1 MAGINFDRER
11 LEKLGEALPIL
22 FFALVF
28 IAFLCAVVGS
38 PGSGLLVLILAGAAH
53 VARVGI
59 EGFLEPPAKPAQRP
73 RPASRP
79 RPARPPQRAVS
90 SRSRG

>member
-22 FFALVF
+22 FYALVF
-28 IAFLCAVVGS
+28 IAFLCAIVGS
-38 PGSGLLVLILAGAAH
+38 PGSGLLVLILAGCAH

-59 EGFLEPPAKPAQRP
+59 EGIETPFSP
-73 RPASRP
+73 RMDGKRRSRS
-79 RPARPPQRAVS
+79 AVS
-90 SRSRG
+90 TRSRG